1 MEREE
6 EGARVNE
13 AFSSLPLPFSAAK
26 KPFHEGFQ
34 PGKNLFAKYYFIQ
47 IKGKYVTE
55 NELLYSMCNI
65 SVGIYSY
72 ALATFPMDLNAQM
85 QYLV

>member
-1 MEREE
+1 M
-6 EGARVNE
+6 
-13 AFSSLPLPFSAAK
+13 
-26 KPFHEGFQ
+26 
-34 PGKNLFAKYYFIQ
+34 IQ

-55 NELLYSMCNI
+55 NELLYIQCAI
-65 SVGIYSY
+65 YLGIYSY